1 MGSMGQSVEIIGR
14 NAPALAFL
22 LTIIGVVHFNGRQI
36 ANVEREI
43 AVTSEKIESL
53 GRETRSAFDSLRRES
68 DSKINESRAATER
81 FAIEYQLKYNHSD
94 ERKSLQNLSKLPCK
108 NLSKLH
114 FL

>member
-36 ANVEREI
+36 ANVERKI
-43 AVTSEKIESL
+43 AVTSEKVESL

-114 FL
+114 PL

>member
-43 AVTSEKIESL
+43 AVTVKIESL

-114 FL
+114 LL